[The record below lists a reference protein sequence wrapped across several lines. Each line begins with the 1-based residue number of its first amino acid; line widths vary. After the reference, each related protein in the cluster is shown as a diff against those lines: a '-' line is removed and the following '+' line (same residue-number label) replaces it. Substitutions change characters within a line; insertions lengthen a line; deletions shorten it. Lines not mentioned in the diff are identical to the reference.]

1 MKAINFTCLKLNLE
15 EKGTGSAKKSKN
27 SFINIIGHGNK
38 VSNKVSNSRFIA
50 LVSFY
55 APENTRKHLVK
66 KSIDIVWKGTS
77 FMKWVKYIFN
87 E

>member
-38 VSNKVSNSRFIA
+38 VK
-50 LVSFY
+50 
-55 APENTRKHLVK
+55 
-66 KSIDIVWKGTS
+66 
-77 FMKWVKYIFN
+77 
-87 E
+87 